1 MALTM
6 NPYSLMY
13 QTVFFENQQ
22 VPLKE
27 DLLQTLQPFFYRG
40 AGAEVKNP
48 VTNASIAATASTA
61 STAAT
66 PSTSTPV
73 KERVPVPV
81 PVPVKEP
88 VKRPQKNT
96 LFWCIYHAIHG
107 PPLYAETY
115 DINMELKERHKIAD
129 CFRENTRC
137 LKDRRHRMTN
147 ADVDEVVSN
156 LLTLSA
162 RKTFYTTCF
171 GDIMTDLSQTVVYA
185 QYYKKNI
192 DICLPDRR
200 VKVSFLYDETADKIT
215 LLYDPLS
222 NLFLF
227 EDAVA
232 ESAFLQMENRKA
244 SLKTLSQYKIGEL
257 VEIGQQLGITSP
269 PKKKGELYKRI
280 LEHCH
285 GLTSS
290 SSSSL

>member
-1 MALTM
+1 MALTL

-40 AGAEVKNP
+40 AGAEVKKP
-48 VTNASIAATASTA
+48 VATVV
-61 STAAT
+61 TAAT
-66 PSTSTPV
+66 PTTHTTAV

-81 PVPVKEP
+81 KEP
-88 VKRPQKNT
+88 LKKPQKNT
-96 LFWCIYHAIHG
+96 LFWSIYHAIHG

-115 DINMELKERHKIAD
+115 DINMELQERHKIAD

-171 GDIMTDLSQTVVYA
+171 GDIMTDLSQVVVYA

-200 VKVSFLYDETADKIT
+200 VKVSFVYDETADKIT

-227 EDAVA
+227 AEDAMAVDV
-232 ESAFLQMENRKA
+232 FLQMENIKA

-269 PKKKGELYKRI
+269 PKKKGELYQRI

-290 SSSSL
+290 SSSSSSL